1 MFKKT
6 NIKWL
11 NSELD
16 ARLKT
21 EEELIKEEK
30 DKLDKLEEDRLRR
43 MRGEQ
48 SDQKMERRA
57 GKIYDR

>member
-1 MFKKT
+1 M
-6 NIKWL
+6 

-57 GKIYDR
+57 GKIYDRYYTIYIVR